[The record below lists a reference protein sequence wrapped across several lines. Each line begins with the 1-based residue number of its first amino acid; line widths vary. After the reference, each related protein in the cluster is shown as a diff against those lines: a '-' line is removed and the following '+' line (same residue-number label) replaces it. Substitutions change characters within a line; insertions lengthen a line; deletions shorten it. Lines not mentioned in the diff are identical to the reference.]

1 MNSHQRRKFDR
12 KWKHNVVVD
21 FDSVV
26 VDFDRRWSKYL
37 EIREWCEKNFGKM
50 GNRWYNIASYTPFLF
65 KNEKDCVLFILRW
78 V

>member
-12 KWKHNVVVD
+12 KWKH
-21 FDSVV
+21 SVV
-26 VDFDRRWSKYL
+26 VYIDRWSQHL
-37 EIREWCEKNFGKM
+37 EIHEWCEKNFGKM
-50 GNRWYNIASYTPFLF
+50 GNRWHNIASYTPFVF